1 MMIRILALLAVAGF
15 MSVNPAQAGTPA
27 KSPQRFGDFFEPIY
41 REHAFDI
48 ETGMLWQVGK
58 YTDIDYRLVP
68 TQFAWRSPRWFGL
81 DLDNGASIS
90 VRHRA
95 ALLGTWVENGPES
108 HYFGFM
114 FSPSIEYWNKAQTW
128 SVYAGAGGGFGWIDS
143 QGVEGGQ
150 GQDFTLNWFGHL
162 GLQRVINDSLTLRV
176 GTMFQHMS
184 NGGATSPNPGIDAV
198 GFTVGASWKF

>member
-1 MMIRILALLAVAGF
+1 
-15 MSVNPAQAGTPA
+15 
-27 KSPQRFGDFFEPIY
+27 
-41 REHAFDI
+41 
-48 ETGMLWQVGK
+48 
-58 YTDIDYRLVP
+58 
-68 TQFAWRSPRWFGL
+68 
-81 DLDNGASIS
+81 
-90 VRHRA
+90 
-95 ALLGTWVENGPES
+95 
-108 HYFGFM
+108 
-114 FSPSIEYWNKAQTW
+114 
-128 SVYAGAGGGFGWIDS
+128 VYAGAGGGFGLIDS